1 MTFETD
7 RSFEPG
13 ESQEHKSEPQ
23 NTQNKKEQIGTET
36 RSARSKKE
44 KHGTES
50 GLNRRTFLKAS
61 LIAGGTLVLGMQIA
75 TRSRAEERFGIEQTA
90 PAEFQPNAFIK
101 IAPDGKVTVV
111 VGQAE
116 MGQGVLTSLPMIVAD
131 ELEVDWKDVNYEH
144 GPPGD
149 AFRNPALG
157 GMQVTG
163 GSASIKGFF
172 DPLRKSAASVRE
184 MLVAAA
190 AQTWGVPAGEC
201 RARNGEVFHP
211 TSRRTAKY
219 GTLLGAAAKI
229 APPAEPKLKDP
240 KDFRYIGK
248 SVKRLDS
255 PEKVNGAG
263 VFGIDVK
270 VPGMLTATIARSPV
284 IGGKVAS
291 FDDTAAKAIKGVR
304 HVVKL
309 ESGVAVVADNYWA
322 ATKGR
327 KALKITWNE
336 GKMATVSS
344 AGLYQADVEAVKNDK
359 AIEAKKTG
367 DAAAA
372 KGRAAKTVE
381 AVYFLPYLAH
391 ATMEPMNATAD
402 VRADRAEIWSGIQA
416 QQVVQGLVAKELG
429 MAPDKVKVNNV
440 LLGGGF
446 GRRLG
451 DYVMDA
457 VRLSKIAGKPVKVVW
472 TREDDMDG
480 DFFRPSAYNVMSAGI
495 DAGGNP
501 VFWQHRIATPSIMA
515 ALGPVVFGFAP
526 PADRLD
532 DSATEGAANLPYDVP
547 NLQVDWVRRDTGVP
561 VGFWR
566 SVGSSHTAFSTECFL
581 DEVAHA
587 AGKDPLDYRLSL
599 LKKHPRHAGA
609 LKLAAEKAGWGKPMP
624 KGMGRGI
631 AVHESFGSYVAE
643 VAEVSVDKDGH
654 FRVHRVVIA
663 CDCGQVVNPD
673 TVVAQMEGG
682 MVYGLTAA
690 LYGEITLKDGRVEQR
705 NFYDYLMLRMNE
717 MPKVEVYIVPSNE
730 KHGGVGEPGTPP
742 IAPAVVNAIF
752 AATGKRIRS
761 LPIRPEELKS

>member
-1 MTFETD
+1 MTFDYPFGSEA
-7 RSFEPG
+7 S
-13 ESQEHKSEPQ
+13 SQEVEEPQ
-23 NTQNKKEQIGTET
+23 KAQKNENVTEIGR
-36 RSARSKKE
+36 RS
-44 KHGTES
+44 
-50 GLNRRTFLKAS
+50 FLKATILAS
-61 LIAGGTLVLGMQIA
+61 GALLITSGFPM
-75 TRSRAEERFGIEQTA
+75 RSRAEERLGVPESA
-90 PAEFQPNAFIK
+90 PAVFHPNAFIT
-101 IAPDGKVTVV
+101 IAPDGKVTVT

-116 MGQGVLTSLPMIVAD
+116 MGQGILTSLPMIVAD
-131 ELEVDWKDVNYEH
+131 ELEVDWKNVHYEH
-144 GPPGD
+144 GPPGKE
-149 AFRNPALG
+149 FNNPALG

-172 DPLRKSAASVRE
+172 DPLRKSAAGVRE
-184 MLVAAA
+184 MLVMAA
-190 AQTWGVPAGEC
+190 AQAWGVPAEQC

-219 GTLLGAAAKI
+219 GTLLDAAAKI
-229 APPAEPKLKDP
+229 TPPAEPKLKDP

-248 SVKRLDS
+248 NVKRLDT
-255 PEKVNGAG
+255 PEKVNGTG

-291 FDDTAAKAIKGVR
+291 FDDTAAKAVKGVR
-304 HVVKL
+304 GVYKL
-309 ESGVAVVADNYWA
+309 DSGVAVVADNYWA

-327 KALKITWNE
+327 KALKITWDE
-336 GKMATVSS
+336 GKMAGVNSRALLASDIELAKT
-344 AGLYQADVEAVKNDK
+344 AKG
-359 AIEAKKTG
+359 IEAKKTG
-367 DAAAA
+367 DIAAGKA
-372 KGRAAKTVE
+372 KAAKTVE
-381 AVYFLPYLAH
+381 AVYFTPYLAH

-402 VRADRAEIWSGIQA
+402 VRSDSATVWSGIQA
-416 QQVVQGLVAKELG
+416 QQVVQAMVAKETGL
-429 MAPDKVKVNNV
+429 PPEKVTVNNV

-451 DYVMDA
+451 EYVMDA
-457 VRLSKIAGKPVKVVW
+457 VKLSKLASKPVKVIW

-480 DFFRPSAYNVMSAGI
+480 DFFRPSSYNVMSAGI
-495 DAGGNP
+495 DAAGKP
-501 VFWQHRIATPSIMA
+501 VFWQHRTVSPSIMG

-532 DSATEGAANLPYDVP
+532 DTATEGAANLPYDTQ
-547 NLQVDWVRRDTGVP
+547 NLHVDWVRTDPGIP

-587 AGKDPLDYRLSL
+587 AGKDPYDYRMSL
-599 LKKHPRHAGA
+599 LAKHPRHAGA
-609 LKLAAEKAGWGKPMP
+609 LKLAAEKAGWGKPLP
-624 KGMGRGI
+624 KGVGRGI
-631 AVHESFGSYVAE
+631 AVHESFGSYVAQ
-643 VAEVSVDKDGH
+643 VAEVSIDKDGH
-654 FRVHRVVIA
+654 VKVHRVVIA

-690 LYGEITLKDGRVEQR
+690 LYGEINIENGRVKER
-705 NFYDYLMLRMNE
+705 NFYDYKMLRMNE
-717 MPKVEVYIVPSNE
+717 MPKVEVHIVPSTE

-752 AATGKRIRS
+752 AATGKRIRT
-761 LPIRPEELKS
+761 LPIRPEDLRSNAEARA